1 MSKRISYDV
10 VCPNG
15 HNVAV
20 KYSKEEFEES
30 LANGVLEFVCNT
42 CDTRW
47 PPTHAEIEDARKRFA
62 EEESDAPA

>member
-1 MSKRISYDV
+1 MSKRIGYDV

-20 KYSKEEFEES
+20 KYSKEEFEEG
-30 LANGVLEFVCNT
+30 LASGELEFVCHT

-47 PPTHAEIEDARKRFA
+47 HPTHAEIEDARKRFA
-62 EEESDAPA
+62 EDSI